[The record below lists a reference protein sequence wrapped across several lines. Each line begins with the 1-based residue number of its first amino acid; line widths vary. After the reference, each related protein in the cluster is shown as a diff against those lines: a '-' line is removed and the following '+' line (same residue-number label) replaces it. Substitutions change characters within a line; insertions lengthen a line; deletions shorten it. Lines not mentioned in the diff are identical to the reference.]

1 MSARPRRR
9 RPTGTAF
16 ATFAAAGV
24 IAAALLIVLVLQLV
38 RSGTVKNQLGDKV
51 FDAGRTTDLAS
62 HIGGPSSGGS
72 SSGGPILLP
81 ALVGHRDIYLQHL
94 GTDPEKGW
102 AAFDAAPPGEDR
114 TCDLVWNAGTFRD
127 PCGGR
132 TYPADGAGLTRY
144 QVTVDAHHHVIVDL
158 RTPLP

>member
-1 MSARPRRR
+1 VSARARRR

-16 ATFAAAGV
+16 ATLAAAGV
-24 IAAALLIVLVLQLV
+24 IAAALLIVLVLQLS

-51 FDAGRTTDLAS
+51 FDAGKTADLAG
-62 HIGGPSSGGS
+62 HIGGP

-94 GTDPEKGW
+94 GTDPERGW

-114 TCDLVWNAGTFRD
+114 TCDLVWKDGTFRD

-144 QVTVDAHHHVIVDL
+144 QVTIDAHHHVIVDL